1 MAFSKSKKT
10 SVDNK
15 CKSNVSWSSRV
26 SPAREY
32 VVAINESVNQPTSPT
47 DSVVTKQALKRRG
60 RPVYN
65 KKNYYT
71 FYGASVIRIDRHLM
85 NGHVKEHRVMEVRML
100 PKRDPERLTLLHV
113 LANEGNFKH
122 NAAVLRQGS
131 GEIVVCRRTSS
142 DKKAALD
149 FLPCEFCKKFVSSG
163 SMWRHLKHCNV
174 RSDYSN
180 DHPVQCRP

>member
-1 MAFSKSKKT
+1 VAFSKSKKT

-113 LANEGNFKH
+113 LSVPALGRCK
-122 NAAVLRQGS
+122 RCPGTRPRGS
-131 GEIVVCRRTSS
+131 GAPRFAPCHAHLRGV
-142 DKKAALD
+142 AAGAAHGAAINFRNTL
-149 FLPCEFCKKFVSSG
+149 VGQIS
-163 SMWRHLKHCNV
+163 
-174 RSDYSN
+174 
-180 DHPVQCRP
+180 